1 MTILYF
7 CLGLLLGLVFLVLV
21 IKKERKSLSLLHDKN
36 LRLEQEKEIAVE
48 FMHNLAVAIGE
59 GVAKKDLYQRVAH
72 TAVLTT
78 GAMSSCVYEKLPNGR
93 LQGMAVEGLFPPQR
107 EIKKGIDGT
116 KITRAL
122 FLEKVLSSE
131 ILERGEGIVG
141 EVAKTGK
148 SVFVADA
155 KNDPRMIKHQDSSLQ
170 VKSMIYSPMAH
181 NDKIIGVLVVANPTN
196 ELPFSETDLS
206 LVNSLAEQAALA
218 INNSDAMNLRLEKSR
233 MDSDLRLAHD
243 VQELFLQHRFP
254 NSKEIEVDALYRPS
268 SQVGGDFYDF
278 YKLSSTKFAVSIADV
293 SGKGVP
299 ASLLMAL
306 CQTNLRHLVTKN
318 RAPAEVLKKLNKEL
332 EQRIREDMFIT
343 LFLAFI
349 DTQKDI
355 ITFARAGHEPA
366 LLLNESADGELG
378 IKKLHGD
385 GMAIGMVPSEIFDQI
400 IEDCETKFTPK
411 DMLVLYTDG
420 VTEAVNEDR
429 EEFGL
434 DRLSHCLFASSNL
447 SAKDFNNKLLSKL
460 EEFRF
465 VESDKDDITLL
476 SVRRL

>member
-155 KNDPRMIKHQDSSLQ
+155 KNDPRIIKHQDSSLQ

-196 ELPFSETDLS
+196 ELFPF
-206 LVNSLAEQAALA
+206 Q
-218 INNSDAMNLRLEKSR
+218 RLTCLWLILWQNKP
-233 MDSDLRLAHD
+233 L
-243 VQELFLQHRFP
+243 LQ
-254 NSKEIEVDALYRPS
+254 
-268 SQVGGDFYDF
+268 
-278 YKLSSTKFAVSIADV
+278 
-293 SGKGVP
+293 
-299 ASLLMAL
+299 
-306 CQTNLRHLVTKN
+306 
-318 RAPAEVLKKLNKEL
+318 
-332 EQRIREDMFIT
+332 
-343 LFLAFI
+343 
-349 DTQKDI
+349 
-355 ITFARAGHEPA
+355 
-366 LLLNESADGELG
+366 
-378 IKKLHGD
+378 
-385 GMAIGMVPSEIFDQI
+385 
-400 IEDCETKFTPK
+400 
-411 DMLVLYTDG
+411 
-420 VTEAVNEDR
+420 
-429 EEFGL
+429 
-434 DRLSHCLFASSNL
+434 
-447 SAKDFNNKLLSKL
+447 
-460 EEFRF
+460 
-465 VESDKDDITLL
+465 
-476 SVRRL
+476 